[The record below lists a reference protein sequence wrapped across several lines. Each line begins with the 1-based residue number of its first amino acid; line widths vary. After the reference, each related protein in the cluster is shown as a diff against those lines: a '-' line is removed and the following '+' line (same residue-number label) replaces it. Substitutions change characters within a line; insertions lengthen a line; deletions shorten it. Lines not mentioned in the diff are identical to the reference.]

1 MTYGAGMLQG
11 REAEQRRLDGLLR
24 QARAGR
30 SAVLILR
37 GEPGIGKTTLLGYAA
52 SRAEG
57 MHVLSAA
64 GVEPE
69 AEIAFAGLYSLLYPL
84 AGQLSDLP
92 GRQAA
97 ALRAALGL
105 GGPALAAPDWL
116 AVAAGTHGLL
126 TAAAALEPLLVL
138 VDDLHWLD
146 QATAGA
152 LAFAVRR
159 LGRDAV
165 ACVASTRPGSSVLD
179 GLPVHDLAGLRQPD
193 AALLVEAVAG
203 ITPAPAVARRL
214 HAGTAGNPLALTEL
228 AASLTAQQ
236 LTGAGP
242 PEVPDL
248 PLRPG
253 AGIQQRYAARLASL
267 DPAVRLTLLVA
278 AAAGACQAA
287 AVMAAAAQLGGSES
301 LAEAEDARLVRLT
314 ADHLEFCHPLMRSVA
329 YHAAPPSQR
338 RAAHRALARALA
350 GGDPERAAWHLAAA
364 ATGPDRAAA
373 AALDTAAALAEGK
386 GAPLV
391 AAATWER
398 ASELSET
405 GEARTGRVLQAAE
418 SAVRAGDL
426 DRAGRLAA
434 TSAAGLAPAHRARL
448 LAVRGHLD
456 MLLGRLAAA
465 QRNLREAAEL
475 TEDHDPQLAAALAAK
490 SVGAAIEAGL
500 PGEAS
505 RSGELLARMSA
516 RSDPVVS
523 FLADLA
529 RGDLEWTRGDPHQ
542 GLRLLRQSTAR
553 LETEPAIASST
564 ERQLDATAAWAAVG
578 QLHRAGRHAERAAEL
593 ARDEGA
599 LGLLPQALAI
609 AAFCDSETGS
619 WQQALA
625 RGSQALDLAQAVG
638 QPYLACDLLIT
649 MTSVEAAQGRD
660 RDCRAHAEQA
670 DRLADGLGLRWQQL
684 LVRRHLALLEF
695 GTGRLEEAIARY
707 EQLRKLAADNGLRHP
722 YLSPIPDLI
731 EAYARAG
738 ELDRARKLLPEF
750 AAQVPDDDSNPLP
763 AARAERCRGILA
775 GNEFEA
781 HFQHALTLHA
791 RGEVVF
797 QHARTHLCYGER
809 LRRARRRRDAR
820 AQLRAAIEIFDR
832 LDARPWTDRA
842 QAELRATGETITDP
856 GQAHQRLT
864 PQELQIALLVAQGQT
879 NAEVGRAIF
888 LSTRTVEFHLSR
900 AYRKLGVAT
909 RTELT
914 SRLASAGPAG
924 I

>member
-1 MTYGAGMLQG
+1 L
-11 REAEQRRLDGLLR
+11 
-24 QARAGR
+24 
-30 SAVLILR
+30 
-37 GEPGIGKTTLLGYAA
+37 
-52 SRAEG
+52 
-57 MHVLSAA
+57 
-64 GVEPE
+64 
-69 AEIAFAGLYSLLYPL
+69 
-84 AGQLSDLP
+84 
-92 GRQAA
+92 
-97 ALRAALGL
+97 
-105 GGPALAAPDWL
+105 L

-146 QATAGA
+146 EATAGA

-159 LGRDAV
+159 LGRDAI

-179 GLPVHDLAGLRQPD
+179 GLPVQELAGLPQPD

-203 ITPAPAVARRL
+203 ITPAPAVVRRL

-228 AASLTAQQ
+228 ATSLTAQQ
-236 LTGAGP
+236 LTDAGP
-242 PEVPDL
+242 PEVPDV
-248 PLRPG
+248 PLQPG
-253 AGIQQRYAARLASL
+253 AGVRQRYADRLASL
-267 DPAVRLTLLVA
+267 DPAVKLTLLVA

-301 LAEAEDARLVRLT
+301 TAQAEDARLVRLT
-314 ADHLEFCHPLMRSVA
+314 ANHLEFCHPLVRSVA

-338 RAAHRALARALA
+338 RAAHHALARALA

-364 ATGPDRAAA
+364 ATGPDSAAA
-373 AALDTAAALAEGK
+373 AALDAAAALAEGK

-405 GEARTGRVLQAAE
+405 SEARTGRVLRAAE

-434 TSAAGLAPAHRARL
+434 TPAAGLAPAHRARL

-490 SVGAAIEAGL
+490 SVHAAIDAGL

-516 RSDPVVS
+516 SSDPVVS

-529 RGDLEWTRGDPHQ
+529 RGDLEWTRGNPHQ

-553 LETEPAIASST
+553 LETEPATASST
-564 ERQLDATAAWAAVG
+564 ELQLDATAAWADVG
-578 QLHRAGRHAERAAEL
+578 QLHRARRHAERAVEL
-593 ARDEGA
+593 ARDTGA
-599 LGLLPQALAI
+599 LGLLPQALAV

-625 RGSQALDLAQAVG
+625 RGSQALDLAHAAG
-638 QPYLACDLLIT
+638 QPYLACDLLTT

-670 DRLADGLGLRWQQL
+670 NRLAAELGLRWQQL

-695 GTGRLEEAIARY
+695 GHGRLEEAIARY
-707 EQLRKLAADNGLRHP
+707 EQLRKLAADSGLHHP
-722 YLSPIPDLI
+722 YLSPVPDLI

-738 ELDRARKLLPEF
+738 ELDRARELLPEF
-750 AAQVPDDDSNPLP
+750 VAQVPDDDSNPLP

-775 GNEFEA
+775 GNDFEA

-791 RGEVVF
+791 RGEIVF

-842 QAELRATGETITDP
+842 RAELRATGETITDP

-879 NAEVGRAIF
+879 NAEVGRAVF

-914 SRLASAGPAG
+914 SRLASTRPTGV
-924 I
+924 

>member
-1 MTYGAGMLQG
+1 MLQG
-11 REAEQRRLDGLLR
+11 REAEQRKLDGLLR
-24 QARAGR
+24 RARAGR
-30 SAVLILR
+30 SAVLVLR
-37 GEPGIGKTTLLGYAA
+37 GEPGIGKTALLGYAA

-57 MHVLSAA
+57 MRVLSAA
-64 GVEPE
+64 GVETE
-69 AEIAFAGLYSLLYPL
+69 AEIAFAGLYSLLHPL
-84 AGQLSDLP
+84 AGQLSALP
-92 GRQAA
+92 VRQAA
-97 ALRAALGL
+97 VLRAALGL
-105 GGPALAAPDWL
+105 GGGPALAAPDRL

-126 TAAAALEPLLVL
+126 TAAAALQPLLVL
-138 VDDLHWLD
+138 VDDVHWLD
-146 QATAGA
+146 PATAGA

-159 LGRDAV
+159 LGSDAV
-165 ACVASTRPGSSVLD
+165 TCVLSTRPGSSVLD
-179 GLPVHDLAGLRQPD
+179 GLPVHDLAGLREPD
-193 AALLVEAVAG
+193 AALLVQAVSG

-214 HAGTAGNPLALTEL
+214 HAGTGGNPLALTEL

-236 LTGAGP
+236 LTGAGL
-242 PEVPDL
+242 PEIPDL
-248 PLRPG
+248 PLQPG
-253 AGIQQRYAARLASL
+253 AGVQHRYTARLASL

-278 AAAGACQAA
+278 AAAGTCPAT
-287 AVMAAAAQLGGSES
+287 AVMAAAAQLGGSEA

-314 ADHLEFCHPLMRSVA
+314 AGGMEFCHPLVRSVA
-329 YHAAPPSQR
+329 YHTAPPSRR
-338 RAAHRALARALA
+338 RAAHHALARTLA
-350 GGDPERAAWHLAAA
+350 GGDPERAAWHLAAT
-364 ATGPDRAAA
+364 ATGADESAA
-373 AALDTAAALAEGK
+373 AALDRAAVLAERK

-405 GEARTGRVLQAAE
+405 SETGTERMLQAAE
-418 SAVRAGDL
+418 SALRAGDL
-426 DRAGRLAA
+426 DRAGRLASTPA
-434 TSAAGLAPAHRARL
+434 VGLAPAHRARL

-475 TEDHDPQLAAALAAK
+475 TKDHDPQLAAALATK
-490 SVGAAIEAGL
+490 SVRAAIEAGL
-500 PGEAS
+500 PNEANQ
-505 RSGELLARMSA
+505 SGELLARMSA
-516 RSDPVVS
+516 HSDQVVQ

-529 RGDLEWTRGDPHQ
+529 RGDLEWIRGNPHE
-542 GLRLLRQSTAR
+542 GLRLLRRSTAR
-553 LETEPAIASST
+553 LETDPAIASST

-578 QLHRAGRHAERAAEL
+578 HLHRARRHAECAVEL

-599 LGLLPQALAI
+599 LGLLPQALAT
-609 AAFCDSETGS
+609 AAFCDGETGN

-625 RGSQALDLAQAVG
+625 LGSQALDLAQAAN
-638 QPYLACDLLIT
+638 QAYLACDVLIT
-649 MTSVEAAQGRD
+649 MISIEAAQGRD
-660 RDCRAHAEQA
+660 QDCRAHAHQA
-670 DRLADGLGLRWQQL
+670 DRLAAGLGLPWQQL
-684 LVRRHLALLEF
+684 LTRRHLALLEF
-695 GTGRLEEAIARY
+695 GNGRLEEAIACY
-707 EQLRKLAADNGLRHP
+707 EQLRTLAVDSGLHHP

-738 ELDRARKLLPEF
+738 ELDRARELLPEF
-750 AAQVPDDDSNPLP
+750 VAQVPDDYNPLP

-775 GNEFEA
+775 GNDFEA

-842 QAELRATGETITDP
+842 RAELLATGETITDP
-856 GQAHQRLT
+856 GQVHQRLT

-914 SRLASAGPAG
+914 SRLISAGPAG

>member
-1 MTYGAGMLQG
+1 VTYGAGMPQG
-11 REAEQRRLDGLLR
+11 REAEQRKLDGLLR
-24 QARAGR
+24 EARAGR
-30 SAVLILR
+30 SAVLVLR
-37 GEPGIGKTTLLGYAA
+37 GEPGIGKTALLGYAA

-84 AGQLSDLP
+84 AGQLSALP

-179 GLPVHDLAGLRQPD
+179 GLPVHDLAGLRQPE

-214 HAGTAGNPLALTEL
+214 HAGTVGNPLALTDL

-236 LTGAGP
+236 LTGPGP
-242 PEVPDL
+242 QEVPDL
-248 PLRPG
+248 PLQPG
-253 AGIQQRYAARLASL
+253 AGVQQRYAARLASL
-267 DPAVRLTLLVA
+267 DPAVKLTLLVA
-278 AAAGACQAA
+278 AAAGTCRAA
-287 AVMAAAAQLGGSES
+287 AIMAAAAQLGGSES

-314 ADHLEFCHPLMRSVA
+314 ADHLEFCHPLVRSVA

-338 RAAHRALARALA
+338 RAAHHALARALA

-405 GEARTGRVLQAAE
+405 SEARTGRVLE
-418 SAVRAGDL
+418 
-426 DRAGRLAA
+426 
-434 TSAAGLAPAHRARL
+434 
-448 LAVRGHLD
+448 
-456 MLLGRLAAA
+456 
-465 QRNLREAAEL
+465 EA
-475 TEDHDPQLAAALAAK
+475 
-490 SVGAAIEAGL
+490 I
-500 PGEAS
+500 
-505 RSGELLARMSA
+505 
-516 RSDPVVS
+516 
-523 FLADLA
+523 
-529 RGDLEWTRGDPHQ
+529 
-542 GLRLLRQSTAR
+542 
-553 LETEPAIASST
+553 
-564 ERQLDATAAWAAVG
+564 
-578 QLHRAGRHAERAAEL
+578 
-593 ARDEGA
+593 
-599 LGLLPQALAI
+599 
-609 AAFCDSETGS
+609 
-619 WQQALA
+619 
-625 RGSQALDLAQAVG
+625 
-638 QPYLACDLLIT
+638 
-649 MTSVEAAQGRD
+649 
-660 RDCRAHAEQA
+660 
-670 DRLADGLGLRWQQL
+670 
-684 LVRRHLALLEF
+684 
-695 GTGRLEEAIARY
+695 AIARY
-707 EQLRKLAADNGLRHP
+707 EQLRKLAGDSGLRHP

-775 GNEFEA
+775 GNDFEA

-832 LDARPWTDRA
+832 LDTRPWTDRA

-856 GQAHQRLT
+856 GQTHQRLT